1 MSFSAAKLV
10 PPKISRYFR
19 RPTLGHRKLK
29 YFQRFLRLGCQKWL
43 GRWKLA
49 TKILP
54 RRCTHARP
62 SLVTHA
68 HSRVPEITLAAA
80 ATRRQLPSPCVTT
93 SLHHVPLPPS
103 IVCCRKLVPAPGRP
117 RCRRPLLSPYHF
129 WLRLSPAGPPLASAR
144 LVPDVTG

>member
-1 MSFSAAKLV
+1 MSFFAAKLV

-68 HSRVPEITLAAA
+68 HSRVPEITLAPPPR
-80 ATRRQLPSPCVTT
+80 ATNF
-93 SLHHVPLPPS
+93 LHHVSPPPS
-103 IVCCRKLVPAPGRP
+103 TTCHCLPQLCAAASWCMRPVGPDAAGRRSAPVTFG
-117 RCRRPLLSPYHF
+117 C
-129 WLRLSPAGPPLASAR
+129 GSAR
-144 LVPDVTG
+144 LGLP